1 MKAVDQIRILL
12 IILSGFVYYSMY
24 YLVPTGSGGVALIA
38 IIFAPISLIL
48 SLIFAL
54 VYFLLVR
61 YKKEKIL
68 SICFWGMIGLLLT
81 FTLITFP
88 YA

>member
-1 MKAVDQIRILL
+1 MKAIDQIRILL
-12 IILSGFVYYSMY
+12 IILSGFVYYGMY

-38 IIFAPISLIL
+38 IIFAPISVLL

-54 VYFLLVR
+54 VYYLLAR

-68 SICFWGMIGLLLT
+68 SISFWGMIGLLLT
-81 FTLITFP
+81 FTLSTFP